1 MTELEKLEFDNQ
13 VIERFLT
20 YHFVEDVEQDPVF
33 DQLQAVFIRHTLP
46 EDRQQLDAALDLI
59 AEHLEDIQIQLHNR
73 AKILLKE
80 RNKKTK

>member
-1 MTELEKLEFDNQ
+1 MTELQQLEFDNQ
-13 VIERFLT
+13 VIERFFT

-33 DQLQAVFIRHTLP
+33 DQLQAVFIRHVLP
-46 EDRQQLDAALDLI
+46 EDRQRLDDALDLI

-80 RNKKTK
+80 HNKKTK